1 MLKETEKYGIV
12 NRLKS
17 STYSTVSDNQK
28 KLIPIEINNKDEFIE
43 EGNKVIKTIRI
54 FATDRY
60 HYIDKWYSYR
70 YSSDKPEN
78 NFSIIKVNN
87 LPFRSFF
94 NRYNKDYFMSRLDR
108 MVYTKEIEP
117 FLLFIDGKFIDWN
130 DIIIVYDAGDI
141 YLLIYNDKFNHFV
154 IKHSSYSI

>member
-43 EGNKVIKTIRI
+43 EGNKVIKTNRI

-60 HYIDKWYSYR
+60 HYI
-70 YSSDKPEN
+70 
-78 NFSIIKVNN
+78 
-87 LPFRSFF
+87 
-94 NRYNKDYFMSRLDR
+94 
-108 MVYTKEIEP
+108 
-117 FLLFIDGKFIDWN
+117 
-130 DIIIVYDAGDI
+130 
-141 YLLIYNDKFNHFV
+141 
-154 IKHSSYSI
+154 